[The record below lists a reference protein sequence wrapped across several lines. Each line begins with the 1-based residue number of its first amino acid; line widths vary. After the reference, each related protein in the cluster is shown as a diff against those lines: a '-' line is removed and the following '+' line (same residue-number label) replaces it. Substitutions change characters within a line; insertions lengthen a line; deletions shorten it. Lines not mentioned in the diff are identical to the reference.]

1 MRLKTSQSE
10 SGKDKSQGRGVK
22 EDKKNS
28 KKLSELR
35 NRAED
40 ALQGKTEEHQELS
53 TRDARSLIHELQVH
67 QIELEMQ
74 NEELR
79 RAQKEL
85 EESRDRYSDLY
96 DFAPVGY
103 FSFDKN
109 GLIMEV
115 NLTGAKKLG
124 VERNFLI
131 KKPFSLFISQGSK
144 DVFYLHLRQVFR
156 TGVRL
161 TCELKLVDKKGA
173 EFDAQLESL
182 SVQEG
187 NSGHC
192 RTAISDITDRKKA
205 EEAIRNTL
213 AYTESIVDTIR
224 EPLVI
229 LDAHQ
234 RLKAAN
240 HAFYKTFKIPIE
252 DTKDKLL
259 YELGNGQWNIPRLRE
274 LLEKIIPMNTQF
286 QDFEVEQEFP
296 NIGRKMMLLN
306 ACRLKLAGSDMIL
319 LAIEDITERK
329 KMEELRLENQRLIS
343 ASKAR
348 SEFLTIMSHELR
360 TPLTSVIGYS
370 IILEGKTRGELNEK
384 QRFFVDN
391 ILKSSK
397 HLLDLINNFLELAK
411 TESGKQEMVFEEISV
426 PYAINEVF
434 ELIKENAIGHD
445 IILRKEFDPEMPS
458 IQADRRALKQILFNL
473 LSNAIKFSK
482 KEGGIITVST
492 KRENDMV
499 KISVADTGIGIKEE
513 DIPRLFQK
521 FEQLDSGI
529 SRKYEGTGLG
539 LAITKQ
545 LVELHGGKIMVE
557 SKYGGGS
564 TFTFLLPIIRKS

>member
-1 MRLKTSQSE
+1 
-10 SGKDKSQGRGVK
+10 
-22 EDKKNS
+22 
-28 KKLSELR
+28 
-35 NRAED
+35 
-40 ALQGKTEEHQELS
+40 
-53 TRDARSLIHELQVH
+53 LQVH

-79 RAQKEL
+79 GAQKEL

-96 DFAPVGY
+96 DFSPVGY

-109 GLIMEV
+109 GIIIEV

-131 KKPFSLFISQGSK
+131 KKPFSLFISRNSK
-144 DVFYLHLRQVFR
+144 DVFYLHLRKVFG
-156 TGVRL
+156 TGDRQ
-161 TCELKLVDKKGA
+161 TCELKIVDKKGVQ
-173 EFDAQLESL
+173 FDVQLESL
-182 SVQEG
+182 SEKEG

-192 RTAISDITDRKKA
+192 RTAISDITEHKKA
-205 EEAIRNTL
+205 DEAIRNAL
-213 AYTESIVDTIR
+213 IYTESIVDTIR

-229 LDAHQ
+229 LDAQ
-234 RLKAAN
+234 ERLKAAN

-252 DTKDKLL
+252 DTRDRSI

-274 LLEKIIPMNTQF
+274 LLKKIIPGNTQF
-286 QDFEVEQEFP
+286 QDFEVEHEFP
-296 NIGRKMMLLN
+296 KIGRKVMLLN
-306 ACRLKLAGSDMIL
+306 ASRLKLADSDMIL

-329 KMEELRLENQRLIS
+329 KMEELRLENERLIS

-370 IILEGKTRGELNEK
+370 IILEGKTGGELNEK
-384 QRFFVDN
+384 QRFFVNN

-411 TESGKQEMVFEEISV
+411 TEAGKQEMVFQEISV
-426 PYAINEVF
+426 PDVINEIIG
-434 ELIKENAIGHD
+434 LIKENAID
-445 IILRKEFDPEMPS
+445 NNIILRKEFDPE
-458 IQADRRALKQILFNL
+458 IQSMRADRRALKQMLFNL

-492 KRENDMV
+492 KRENDWV

-513 DIPRLFQK
+513 DLPRLFRK

-529 SRKYEGTGLG
+529 ARKYEGTGLG

-545 LVELHGGKIMVE
+545 LVDMHGGKIWVE
-557 SKYGGGS
+557 SKYGEGS
-564 TFTFLLPIIRKS
+564 NFIFLLPIGGKK

>member
-1 MRLKTSQSE
+1 M
-10 SGKDKSQGRGVK
+10 K

-28 KKLSELR
+28 KKISELR

-40 ALQGKTEEHQELS
+40 ALQGKAEGLQDLS

-79 RAQKEL
+79 RAQKEI

-109 GLIMEV
+109 GLIIEV

-131 KKPFSLFISQGSK
+131 KKPFSHFISRGSK
-144 DVFYLHLRQVFR
+144 DEFYLHLRQVFS
-156 TGVRL
+156 TGVRQ
-161 TCELKLVDKKGA
+161 TCELKLVDKKGG
-173 EFDAQLESL
+173 EFEVQLESL
-182 SVQEG
+182 SVQEE
-187 NSGHC
+187 NPDHC
-192 RTAISDITDRKKA
+192 RTVISDITERKKA
-205 EEAIRNTL
+205 DEAIRNVL

-234 RLKAAN
+234 RLKTAN
-240 HAFYKTFKIPIE
+240 LAFYETFKVPIE
-252 DTKDKLL
+252 DTKGRSI
-259 YELGNGQWNIPRLRE
+259 YEIVNGQWNIPRLKE
-274 LLEKIIPMNTQF
+274 LLGKINSMNTNF
-286 QDFEVEQEFP
+286 HDFEIEQEFP
-296 NIGRKMMLLN
+296 KIGRKVMLLN
-306 ACRLKLAGSDMIL
+306 ASRLKLAGTDMIL

-329 KMEELRLENQRLIS
+329 RIEELRLENERLIS
-343 ASKAR
+343 SNIAR

-370 IILEGKTRGELNEK
+370 LILAGKTQGELNEK
-384 QRFFVDN
+384 QRIFVDN

-411 TESGKQEMVFEEISV
+411 TEAGKQEMVFEKISV
-426 PYAINEVF
+426 PHAINEIF
-434 ELIKENAIGHD
+434 ELIRENAIEHD
-445 IILRKEFDPEMPS
+445 IILKKEFDSEMRS
-458 IQADRRALKQILFNL
+458 IHADRRALKQILFNL

-482 KEGGIITVST
+482 KEGGIITVSA
-492 KRENDMV
+492 KEENDMA
-499 KISVADTGIGIKEE
+499 KISVVDTGIGIKDE
-513 DIPRLFQK
+513 DIPKLFQK

-545 LVELHGGKIMVE
+545 LVEMHGGKIWVE
-557 SKYGGGS
+557 SKYGEGS
-564 TFTFLLPIIRKS
+564 NFIFLLPIGGEK